1 LKALLQRV
9 SRAKVSVGEEVVGQI
24 GPGLVVLLGVDRED
38 AEADSHYLANRVAT
52 LRIFPD
58 DEGKLNLSVQDVSG
72 EVLVVSQF
80 TLLADTRK
88 GNRPSFIQAAP
99 PEKAEALFEEFVR
112 SLRSTGLRVQTGRFR
127 THMLVE
133 ILNDG
138 PVTILLESKKKQ
150 SQPGFPQ

>member
-1 LKALLQRV
+1 M
-9 SRAKVSVGEEVVGQI
+9 GQI

-38 AEADSHYLANRVAT
+38 TEADSHYLANRVAA

-99 PEKAEALFEEFVR
+99 PEKAEVLFEEFVR
-112 SLRSTGLRVQTGRFR
+112 SLRSTGLKVQTGRFR

-138 PVTILLESKKKQ
+138 PVTILLESKKR
-150 SQPGFPQ
+150 

>member
-1 LKALLQRV
+1 MKALLQRV
-9 SRAKVSVGEEVVGQI
+9 SRASVSVGEEVVGQI

-38 AEADSHYLANRVAT
+38 TEADSHYLANRVAA

-99 PEKAEALFEEFVR
+99 PEKAEVLFEEFVR
-112 SLRSTGLRVQTGRFR
+112 SLRSTGLKVQTGRFR

-138 PVTILLESKKKQ
+138 PVTILLESKKR
-150 SQPGFPQ
+150 

>member
-1 LKALLQRV
+1 MKALLQRV
-9 SRAKVSVGEEVVGQI
+9 SRASVSVGEEVVGQI

-38 AEADSHYLANRVAT
+38 TEADSHYLANRVAA

-99 PEKAEALFEEFVR
+99 PEKAEVLFEEFVR
-112 SLRSTGLRVQTGRFR
+112 SLRSTGLQVQTGRFR

-138 PVTILLESKKKQ
+138 PVTILLESKKR
-150 SQPGFPQ
+150 

>member
-1 LKALLQRV
+1 MKALLQRV

-38 AEADSHYLANRVAT
+38 TEADSHYLADRIAR

-88 GNRPSFIQAAP
+88 GNRPSFVQAAP
-99 PEKAEALFEEFVR
+99 PEKAEALFEEFVC
-112 SLRSTGLRVQTGRFR
+112 SLRSTGLKVQTGRFR

-138 PVTILLESKKKQ
+138 PVTILLESKKR
-150 SQPGFPQ
+150 

>member
-9 SRAKVSVGEEVVGQI
+9 SRASVSVGEEVVGQI

-38 AEADSHYLANRVAT
+38 TEADSHYLANRVAA

-99 PEKAEALFEEFVR
+99 PEKAEVLFEEFVR
-112 SLRSTGLRVQTGRFR
+112 SLRSTGLKVQTGRFR

-138 PVTILLESKKKQ
+138 PVTILLESKKR
-150 SQPGFPQ
+150 